1 MNLPS
6 LGWGNEELSVF
17 FCSFRPRKTRSTS
30 SLLTLWKNVRYRT
43 VLNGFPLTGGPA
55 WCCAL
60 PSTAPVGQQWAP
72 PTDDDSRIL
81 RQRKGQEEV
90 DDKEKKVR
98 GELGLVK
105 KYEKN
110 GVWVGGGGYQ

>member
-90 DDKEKKVR
+90 DDKEKKSER
-98 GELGLVK
+98 GAR
-105 KYEKN
+105 
-110 GVWVGGGGYQ
+110 VG